1 MFDFA
6 SLMCSKYIW
15 SIVKKEKWKRLWKLV
30 CFYLSLIFF
39 ISLKP
44 SDFRRGEEHSF
55 ILKPAT
61 SMWKDLK
68 VLGERSS
75 QLSKPQ
81 FGNYASNLGVASKN
95 AHRWKIA
102 STDDQYAVMVS
113 CRCNYTGSLAFPV
126 VSYVIEGC

>member
-1 MFDFA
+1 MFKIHLVNCKEGEMEETLEV
-6 SLMCSKYIW
+6 SLFLFISN
-15 SIVKKEKWKRLWKLV
+15 
-30 CFYLSLIFF
+30 FF

-95 AHRWKIA
+95 ADGWKIA